1 MVHYICLATKVLM
14 NQPSSSQKTGFQLRR
29 YAIRLG
35 RRYALSAAS
44 VVMLG
49 FSVAGYSKLDASTSS
64 LFPASPSN
72 ITQQS
77 RDRL

>member
-1 MVHYICLATKVLM
+1 M
-14 NQPSSSQKTGFQLRR
+14 NQQESSPKSSFQLRR

-44 VVMLG
+44 VVMIG
-49 FSVAGYSKLDASTSS
+49 FSMAGYSKLNTSTVLFTTPPSS
-64 LFPASPSN
+64 LE
-72 ITQQS
+72 QQW

>member
-1 MVHYICLATKVLM
+1 M
-14 NQPSSSQKTGFQLRR
+14 NQQSSPKSSFQLRR

-44 VVMLG
+44 VVMVG
-49 FSVAGYSKLDASTSS
+49 FSMAGHSKLNTSTVLFTTPPSS
-64 LFPASPSN
+64 LE
-72 ITQQS
+72 QQW

>member
-1 MVHYICLATKVLM
+1 M
-14 NQPSSSQKTGFQLRR
+14 NQQPSNQKTSFQHRR

-44 VVMLG
+44 IVMLG
-49 FSVAGYSKLDASTSS
+49 FSVGGYSKLDASTLFTQSPSS
-64 LFPASPSN
+64 LE
-72 ITQQS
+72 QQW

>member
-1 MVHYICLATKVLM
+1 MDQQKF
-14 NQPSSSQKTGFQLRR
+14 SQKMSFKHRR

-49 FSVAGYSKLDASTSS
+49 FSVAGYPKLDAASS
-64 LFPASPSN
+64 VFTPSPSA
-72 ITQQS
+72 TQQQPHDS
-77 RDRL
+77 L

>member
-1 MVHYICLATKVLM
+1 M
-14 NQPSSSQKTGFQLRR
+14 NQPSFSQKTSFQLRR

-49 FSVAGYSKLDASTSS
+49 FSVAGYSKLDAPTSP
-64 LFPASPSN
+64 LFTSSPSN

>member
-1 MVHYICLATKVLM
+1 M
-14 NQPSSSQKTGFQLRR
+14 NQQESSPKSSFQLRR

-44 VVMLG
+44 VVMIG
-49 FSVAGYSKLDASTSS
+49 FSMAGYSKLNTSTVLFTTPSSS
-64 LFPASPSN
+64 LE
-72 ITQQS
+72 QQW